1 MIACAI
7 GRSPG
12 GRGAKGEYSLCYEYV
27 TMGLGRGRLVYS
39 VREMIC

>member
-1 MIACAI
+1 MIVCAI
-7 GRSPG
+7 GRSPW
-12 GRGAKGEYSLCYEYV
+12 GRGAKGEYSLYYEYV